1 CLIPPVPCA
10 PANPSTIHDCSSNV
24 IVFGWQAT
32 NNTLYYIATAV
43 DNTGKATECR
53 TQDNMCFFTNTGC
66 GQFYKYTVYAVS
78 SECNSEVTHPE
89 FVRTC
94 EFDLSGLHLVHFFIV
109 ITDFF
114 LLSTNPM
121 KRAHSR
127 TPCLPTNIKTAAEC
141 HSETLIT
148 TWDSAAGALSYTVE
162 AQGNTPLHCNSTETL
177 CTTGGLLCGSS
188 YIVTVLSVTGTCFS
202 LPSTEVTVQ
211 TLPCP
216 PTNVTVTHTCAPGS
230 VPVSWVASDSAIY
243 YTAVAVSG
251 GGHRSECTTNTTTC
265 SLPGLQCGEVY
276 TIGVSGG
283 DDNCTGQLS
292 DTVSLNRG
300 KTRLNTT
307 ISPCSPTNVS
317 SQLVCSA
324 GIAHVSWAPSA
335 NAVKYAMKAT
345 SNEQILSCT
354 SSTPNCTLT
363 DLVCGQLYDIVVTST
378 DGTCVSGYSV
388 VPHLI
393 THLLTMTMSLT
404 AVTDCGTNSLL
415 ASWNAAPGATS
426 YTATVTGPNGFSETC
441 FSSNLTCSFSSL
453 QCASQYNIT
462 VTSQDSN
469 CTSSPSQTVLTTGP
483 CDPVNVTS
491 IYQCGSDKAT
501 VSWEAAAGAVAY
513 TVHAQEGSSQH
524 YSSCRSNTTSC
535 QLNQLQ
541 CGKVYNLTVMAEDA
555 TCNSTGDISTT
566 LMTGR
571 TEEHWTDSITAQ
583 GSQCDSAP
591 SSSTNIT
598 TCECVHGCERKL
610 SISVKN
616 NFLLIPSGK
625 PTFLFLLLSVQPPVL
640 QLTYLSNMCVAP
652 AQQCSVGLTLW
663 DASASWLRLQ
673 EKGIRIAAR
682 LQIPAVR
689 SKVSL
694 VVWV

>member
-1 CLIPPVPCA
+1 LSVSVDCSQDSARFNWTTSIGAIFYIAVAEDANGNIHSCNSMGTNCLIEGLRCGHNYTGSIIGTNLKCNSTASEEVTFMTGRSDSWIILDCTNWKLWLSPNFLQTSFKNAYRDCNANHALIVWQNHKPTGLYTAVIEDQSGAQLNCTSSTVNNCKIPSLPCGKRYNVTVSYHDGNCPSTSAPISMDSVPCGPEDVMA
-10 PANPSTIHDCSSNV
+10 SVACVTGELKVTWNISVPAENYTTIISRG
-24 IVFGWQAT
+24 I
-32 NNTLYYIATAV
+32 
-43 DNTGKATECR
+43 
-53 TQDNMCFFTNTGC
+53 
-66 GQFYKYTVYAVS
+66 GQ
-78 SECNSEVTHPE
+78 
-89 FVRTC
+89 
-94 EFDLSGLHLVHFFIV
+94 
-109 ITDFF
+109 
-114 LLSTNPM
+114 
-121 KRAHSR
+121 
-127 TPCLPTNIKTAAEC
+127 
-141 HSETLIT
+141 
-148 TWDSAAGALSYTVE
+148 
-162 AQGNTPLHCNSTETL
+162 PLHCNSTETL

-188 YIVTVLSVTGTCFS
+188 YIVTWRGSQVRVHDQHNYL
-202 LPSTEVTVQ
+202 Q
-211 TLPCP
+211 P
-216 PTNVTVTHTCAPGS
+216 PWTP
-230 VPVSWVASDSAIY
+230 
-243 YTAVAVSG
+243 
-251 GGHRSECTTNTTTC
+251 
-265 SLPGLQCGEVY
+265 
-276 TIGVSGG
+276 
-283 DDNCTGQLS
+283 
-292 DTVSLNRG
+292 
-300 KTRLNTT
+300 
-307 ISPCSPTNVS
+307 PCSPTNVS

-363 DLVCGQLYDIVVTST
+363 DLVCGQL
-378 DGTCVSGYSV
+378 GYSV
-388 VPHLI
+388 
-393 THLLTMTMSLT
+393 SLT

-469 CTSSPSQTVLTTGP
+469 CTSSPSQTVLTTG
-483 CDPVNVTS
+483 C
-491 IYQCGSDKAT
+491 CGSDKAT